1 MSEDA
6 FEPSFPSYDTYMED
20 LPYGSP
26 LEDDDVPLNLELS
39 SVPHSQRANKLVNF
53 FDQLQLINLFS
64 SSTFVLCSLCIVIS
78 LAY

>member
-6 FEPSFPSYDTYMED
+6 FEPSFPSYED

-39 SVPHSQRANKLVNF
+39 SVPHSQRANK
-53 FDQLQLINLFS
+53 
-64 SSTFVLCSLCIVIS
+64 
-78 LAY
+78 

>member
-26 LEDDDVPLNLELS
+26 LEDDDVPINLELS
-39 SVPHSQRANKLVNF
+39 SVPHSQRANKYVNF
-53 FDQLQLINLFS
+53 FDPFLINWYLKFID
-64 SSTFVLCSLCIVIS
+64 FCFK
-78 LAY
+78 YP